1 MTLGEKLSKL
11 RKENG
16 HTQEGLAQLLG
27 VSRQAVSRWESNLAY
42 PETEKLIRIGELYN
56 CSMDYLLKDGAQT
69 VAPVRRGIRDFY
81 FERKSKKMVGGLPL
95 WHINIGYGRVAKG
108 IFAMGL
114 FSKGVFSMGLFSMGL
129 VSFGSFSLGLLS
141 LGAFA
146 LGLLAAGAISV
157 GVVALG
163 AVAIGLVAIGAV
175 AIGQFAIGAAAIGN
189 YGALGDHAY
198 AAIAIG
204 KTEAVGELYQ
214 ASTGDSE
221 AVSRLLDQTVP
232 GWLKWAAAWFKS
244 FLR

>member
-1 MTLGEKLSKL
+1 MTLGEKISKL

-56 CSMDYLLKDGAQT
+56 CSMDYLLKDIEQT
-69 VAPVRRGIRDFY
+69 AAPVRRGIRDFY
-81 FERKSKKMVGGLPL
+81 FERKSKKMVGSMPL
-95 WHINIGYGRVAKG
+95 WHINIGFGRVAKG
-108 IFAMGL
+108 FFAMGL
-114 FSKGVFSMGLFSMGL
+114 CSKGIFSMGLFSMGV
-129 VSFGSFSLGLLS
+129 VSLGSLSLGLLS

-163 AVAIGLVAIGAV
+163 AVAIGLVAIGALAV
-175 AIGQFAIGAAAIGN
+175 GQFAIGAAAMGN

-198 AAIAIG
+198 ASVAIG
-204 KTEAVGELYQ
+204 KTKAVGELYQ
-214 ASTGDSE
+214 AASADAET
-221 AVSRLLDQTVP
+221 VSRLLDQTVP
-232 GWLKWAAAWFKS
+232 GWLKWAAEWFVS